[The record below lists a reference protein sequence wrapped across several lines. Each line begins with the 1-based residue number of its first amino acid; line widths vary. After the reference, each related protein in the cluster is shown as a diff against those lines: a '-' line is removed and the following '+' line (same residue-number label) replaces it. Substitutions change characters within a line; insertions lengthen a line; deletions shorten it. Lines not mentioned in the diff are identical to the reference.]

1 MTEGAAHHVATRE
14 NSVEKLDS
22 LDFKILSY
30 LQEHGRVTNVGLANA
45 IGLSASPCLNRLKR
59 LEDAG
64 YIKSYGARIALEKLG
79 DYLMVFT
86 EVTLVDH
93 RSADFGRFIERA
105 REIPEIV
112 ECHHV
117 SGGYDYFLK
126 VVARSVTHYQ
136 RLIEGFLES
145 DAGIEKYFSY
155 IVLGSPIVREGY
167 PIESLFGRDAG

>member
-1 MTEGAAHHVATRE
+1 
-14 NSVEKLDS
+14 VEKLDW

-45 IGLSASPCLNRLKR
+45 IGLSASPCLSRLKR

-64 YIKSYGARIALEKLG
+64 FIRSYGARVALEKLG

-86 EVTLVDH
+86 EVTLADH
-93 RSADFGRFIERA
+93 RTADFGRFIERA

-126 VVARSVTHYQ
+126 VIARSVAHYQ
-136 RLIEGFLES
+136 RIIEGFLES

-155 IVLGSPIVREGY
+155 IVLGSPIMREAY
-167 PIESLFGRDAG
+167 PIESLFGPDAG